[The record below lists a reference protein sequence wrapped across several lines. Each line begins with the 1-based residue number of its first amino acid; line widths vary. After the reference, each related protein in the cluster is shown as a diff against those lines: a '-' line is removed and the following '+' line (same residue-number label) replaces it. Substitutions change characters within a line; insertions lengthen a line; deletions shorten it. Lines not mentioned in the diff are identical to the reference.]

1 MKGMPFNYTPP
12 RCPRCS
18 SESCPHAGVFSY
30 QRSVFLVAAAAI
42 GFSLRPTRGSQTEG
56 AFRKPTCPLCPKHVS
71 PPFLCVFVCF
81 CARPVVCV
89 FVCVCVC
96 VWSRPVPSLHG
107 VFV

>member
-1 MKGMPFNYTPP
+1 MPFNYTPP

-81 CARPVVCV
+81 CARLARVHYIGRDGHVRAAAVVHLV
-89 FVCVCVC
+89 LAV
-96 VWSRPVPSLHG
+96 H
-107 VFV
+107 